1 MGPEG
6 AAAGASN
13 FNPKTRMASRSPSP
27 SGGTPRTDLSGVRPP
42 RFNNGWTKEQEE
54 LMAGWADVASC
65 YRWMH
70 DKCEKKNAR
79 SNLSITVPV
88 IILSTLTGSA
98 NFMLQS
104 VIPPDDKEL
113 QKYAQIAI
121 GGVSIFTGILTTLGN
136 FFRYAQSSEA
146 HRVAGI
152 AWGKFQRQIQVELAL
167 HPKERI
173 DCMDY
178 LKICRAELDR
188 MIEQSP
194 PIPDSII
201 AAFEREFKNLPTLK
215 KPDIAHGMDHTK
227 VFVDKD
233 TRLRQM
239 TVEAT
244 MLLQQKKK
252 VLHTALLPEVDRRLD
267 TRIQKTIQ
275 DLSGSVFQDLQAKI
289 ASLEAKLAEKEESQ
303 KVAQHARY
311 RSFRR
316 NSLTPPSAKNLPRGR
331 PIIRRP
337 PAANPQSPPRQAP
350 PPLTPIPTTSQ
361 ISQLIPGSNVLTP
374 ERLVQALQQVPV
386 NPVVFPESDF
396 NVGFHSDTEEPPAP
410 AEPVA
415 VVVEVVPEGSEM
427 PAPSQPPESSEQ
439 AGEP

>member
-1 MGPEG
+1 
-6 AAAGASN
+6 
-13 FNPKTRMASRSPSP
+13 MASRSPSP
-27 SGGTPRTDLSGVRPP
+27 GGGTPRTDLSGVRPP
-42 RFNNGWTKEQEE
+42 KFNNGWTKEQEE

-70 DKCEKKNAR
+70 DKCEKRNAR

-104 VIPPDDKEL
+104 VIPPDDKDL

-152 AWGKFQRQIQVELAL
+152 AWGKFQRQLQVELAL

-173 DCMDY
+173 DCMDF

-194 PIPDSII
+194 PIPDAII
-201 AAFEREFKNLPTLK
+201 RDFEAEFKNLPTLK

-233 TRLRQM
+233 TRLKQL
-239 TVEAT
+239 TVEAS
-244 MLLQQKKK
+244 MFLAQKKK
-252 VLHTALLPEVDRRLD
+252 VLHTALLPEVDKRLE
-267 TRIQKTIQ
+267 TTIKKTIQ

-289 ASLEAKLAEKEESQ
+289 TALEAKLAEKEETHKASTG
-303 KVAQHARY
+303 ARF

-316 NSLTPPSAKNLPRGR
+316 NSLTPPKMPIHPRGR
-331 PIIRRP
+331 TLQRSQP
-337 PAANPQSPPRQAP
+337 PLSSPAKQENESGGNLRL
-350 PPLTPIPTTSQ
+350 PPLTPIPTTR
-361 ISQLIPGSNVLTP
+361 IDQLIEGSNVPSP
-374 ERLVQALQQVPV
+374 ERLVQALQTVPP
-386 NPVVFPESDF
+386 NPIPFPDANF
-396 NVGFHSDTEEPPAP
+396 QVGFHSDEEQDSADAIVVQIQEQKE
-410 AEPVA
+410 AEPD
-415 VVVEVVPEGSEM
+415 ST
-427 PAPSQPPESSEQ
+427 
-439 AGEP
+439 